1 MQEQRR
7 FKVVKYFNIL
17 YFLVYFFDNILWEE
31 IICYILL
38 VCLCSILFF
47 CNELLMIDEFCIDFI
62 DYFIVF
68 IKKNNICDVNVQ
80 FVIFRGIWVFI
91 YNFIFKDV
99 NKY

>member
-1 MQEQRR
+1 M
-7 FKVVKYFNIL
+7 
-17 YFLVYFFDNILWEE
+17 WEE

-68 IKKNNICDVNVQ
+68 IKKKIFVMLMFSLLFLGVFGFLFIILFLKMLINID
-80 FVIFRGIWVFI
+80 FFF
-91 YNFIFKDV
+91 F
-99 NKY
+99 

>member
-1 MQEQRR
+1 M
-7 FKVVKYFNIL
+7 
-17 YFLVYFFDNILWEE
+17 WEE

-68 IKKNNICDVNVQ
+68 IKKKIFVMLMFSLLFLGVFGFLFIILFLKMLINIDFFFFLKCVVWDK
-80 FVIFRGIWVFI
+80 FYRFCLI
-91 YNFIFKDV
+91 
-99 NKY
+99 